1 MRPIMMTALTTI
13 LGLATMAAGVGTGS
27 DMMQGMAVVVI
38 GGLLY
43 GTLLDA
49 VRSAV
54 YLHDA
59 LNRRKYRS
67 EGEEELD
74 EI

>member
-1 MRPIMMTALTTI
+1 
-13 LGLATMAAGVGTGS
+13 
-27 DMMQGMAVVVI
+27 MMQGMAVVVI

-43 GTLLDA
+43 GTLLTLF
-49 VRSAV
+49 VV
-54 YLHDA
+54 PCIYDA